1 MTGAVCRCCVVLLLT
16 AMLAGCSDH
25 RPAASAAGGMTLL
38 YSPNGEPLAGGP
50 LGHPGCRDAMAQW
63 FDRVD
68 ANGDGKIDL
77 DEFLADAAR
86 QFAVMDLDHDGIVTP
101 AALAAYRAPFYGAAS
116 QPADAAPPASGE
128 HRHRRGGEG
137 APRASGGEDQQDQAD
152 PVMLA
157 DTTLRFRVS
166 SAEFLA
172 YARRHFAQLD
182 AVQRGSLAKLEI
194 LQICGKDDDS

>member
-1 MTGAVCRCCVVLLLT
+1 MTGAVCRCMVLLLT
-16 AMLAGCSDH
+16 AVLAGCSDH

-50 LGHPGCRDAMAQW
+50 LGHPGCREAMAHW

-68 ANGDGKIDL
+68 AKGNGIIDR

-86 QFAVMDLDHDGIVTP
+86 QFAVMDLDHDGVVTP
-101 AALAAYRAPFYGAAS
+101 AELAAYRAPFYGAA
-116 QPADAAPPASGE
+116 PPAADAAPASGE
-128 HRHRRGGEG
+128 HRHRRGSEG
-137 APRASGGEDQQDQAD
+137 GQSGSGGEGQQDQAD

-182 AVQRGSLAKLEI
+182 TAQHGSLAKLEI